1 MNKDEILNELGKINA
16 DDDIALFK
24 AIEVA
29 SALVRLSKDTDIDY
43 LCNAIPE

>member
-1 MNKDEILNELGKINA
+1 MPNQITQLKCP
-16 DDDIALFK
+16 IALFK